1 MWSDNETTEDLLG
14 FQVHADLIHS
24 IVTDPKML
32 PVTIGIFGDWG
43 SGKTSVMRMLET
55 TFDCDGHEEASDEQE
70 KYEQVACLYFNGWLF
85 EGYDDAKSAILSSI
99 LLQLGEHK
107 RFGPKIRGEVVS
119 LLKSVNYMRLARLGL
134 QSVALPA
141 LAAYITGG
149 ASLVPSVAGMV
160 SSFFKREESEGI
172 DSQEAPTDEKR
183 EEEETDWERLIEED
197 KIPAGPLDVRSFREQ
212 FSELIAMCDIDSLVV
227 LIDDLDRC
235 SPERIIDNLEAIKL
249 FLNVEQTAFVI
260 GADPRIVRHA
270 IATRYKPSEVQEQDD
285 PEESGN
291 RLVLDYLE
299 KLIQIPYHL
308 PRLSPTEVESYMV
321 LLFCLR
327 DLEKEKAKKCLIA
340 FDSLRASD
348 RYSVFGY
355 TNVEKE
361 LGKEG
366 VAPVSESLTFCSTS
380 APLITEGLKGNPRQV
395 KRFLNAFTL
404 RKRLAE
410 VAKLQHIRDEVLV
423 KLMVL
428 EYGHP
433 RQYQQL
439 YEWQAAAEGFPR
451 EIQNLE
457 SIVFSFDEGK
467 DKEESSEIEKGIQEN
482 TPGWN
487 TPFMQK
493 WIAMEPKLSDVDLR
507 DYFWISRDRLQST
520 FSDISMVSPIVR
532 RIFEDLLSG
541 NAGKRNIAVSEAVD
555 LNEDETSS
563 LLVLLEEHVY
573 RHPEQR
579 LGYDALR
586 ILIEA
591 NIEDAADTLV
601 RVLDECP
608 SRSIPPALA
617 FPIKALI
624 QEKSELK
631 DVLQPAIDRLTET
644 QSPIGRALKK
654 RNLKV

>member
-1 MWSDNETTEDLLG
+1 
-14 FQVHADLIHS
+14 
-24 IVTDPKML
+24 
-32 PVTIGIFGDWG
+32 
-43 SGKTSVMRMLET
+43 
-55 TFDCDGHEEASDEQE
+55 
-70 KYEQVACLYFNGWLF
+70 
-85 EGYDDAKSAILSSI
+85 
-99 LLQLGEHK
+99 
-107 RFGPKIRGEVVS
+107 
-119 LLKSVNYMRLARLGL
+119 
-134 QSVALPA
+134 
-141 LAAYITGG
+141 
-149 ASLVPSVAGMV
+149 
-160 SSFFKREESEGI
+160 
-172 DSQEAPTDEKR
+172 
-183 EEEETDWERLIEED
+183 
-197 KIPAGPLDVRSFREQ
+197 
-212 FSELIAMCDIDSLVV
+212 
-227 LIDDLDRC
+227 
-235 SPERIIDNLEAIKL
+235 
-249 FLNVEQTAFVI
+249 
-260 GADPRIVRHA
+260 
-270 IATRYKPSEVQEQDD
+270 
-285 PEESGN
+285 
-291 RLVLDYLE
+291 
-299 KLIQIPYHL
+299 
-308 PRLSPTEVESYMV
+308 MV

-340 FDSLRASD
+340 FDSLRTSD

-361 LGKEG
+361 LGKKG

-457 SIVFSFDEGK
+457 LVVSSFNEGI
-467 DKEESSEIEKGIQEN
+467 DGEEYPEIEKGIQEN

-487 TPFMQK
+487 TSFMQK
-493 WIAMEPKLSDVDLR
+493 WLAMEPKLSDVDLR
-507 DYFWISRDRLQST
+507 DYFWVSRDRLQST

-532 RIFEDLLSG
+532 RVFEDLLSS
-541 NAGKRNIAVSEAVD
+541 NAGKRNIAVNETVD
-555 LNEDETSS
+555 LNDDETSS

-591 NIEDAADTLV
+591 NIEGAADTLV

-608 SRSIPPALA
+608 PRSIPPALA

-624 QEKSELK
+624 QKKSELK
-631 DVLQPAIDRLTET
+631 EVLQPAIDRLMET
-644 QSPIGRALKK
+644 QSPIGSALKR
-654 RNLKV
+654 RNPKV

>member
-14 FQVHADLIHS
+14 FRVHANLIHS
-24 IVTDPKML
+24 IVTNPKML

-43 SGKTSVMRMLET
+43 SGKTSVMRMLEES
-55 TFDCDGHEEASDEQE
+55 FDCDNYEEGSAKRA
-70 KYEQVACLYFNGWLF
+70 KYERVACLYFNGWLF

-99 LLQLGEHK
+99 LSQLGEH
-107 RFGPKIRGEVVS
+107 RHFRAKIRDDAVR
-119 LLKSVNYMRLARLGL
+119 LLKSVDHMRLVKFGL
-134 QSVALPA
+134 QTAPM
-141 LAAYITGG
+141 LAALISGG
-149 ASLVPSVAGMV
+149 DISIPNLVNMV
-160 SSFFKREESEGI
+160 GLPDNTEEVESEGG
-172 DSQEAPTDEKR
+172 DSQEDATDEKSK
-183 EEEETDWERLIEED
+183 EEKTDLKKLMVADKVSAAPLEIRL
-197 KIPAGPLDVRSFREQ
+197 FRDQ
-212 FSELIAMCDIDSLVV
+212 FSKLIAKCDIDALVV

-235 SPERIIDNLEAIKL
+235 SPERIIENLEAIKL

-270 IATRYKPSEVQEQDD
+270 IATRYKPSEIQQQDD
-285 PEESGN
+285 SKESGD
-291 RLVLDYLE
+291 RLILDYLE

-327 DLEKEKAKKCLIA
+327 DLEAEKAKKCLIA
-340 FDSLRASD
+340 FNCLRDDD

-355 TNVEKE
+355 ANVEKE
-361 LGKEG
+361 LGEEG
-366 VAPVSESLTFCSTS
+366 IAPVSESLSFCSAS

-395 KRFLNAFTL
+395 KRFLNAFSL
-404 RKRLAE
+404 RKQLAE

-457 SIVFSFDEGK
+457 SIVFSFNEGIDE
-467 DKEESSEIEKGIQEN
+467 EEYPEIEKGIQEN

-487 TPFMQK
+487 TSFMQK
-493 WIAMEPKLSDVDLR
+493 WLAMEPKLSDVDLR

-532 RIFEDLLSG
+532 RVFEDLLSS
-541 NAGKRNIAVSEAVD
+541 NAGKRNIAVNEVVD
-555 LNEDETSS
+555 LNDDETSS

-591 NIEDAADTLV
+591 NIEGAADTLV

-608 SRSIPPALA
+608 PRSIPPALA

-631 DVLQPAIDRLTET
+631 DILQPAIDQLMET